1 MGAWLLRTPTGY
13 YVPVLGIPFS
23 PDRTFSSTASCVSN
37 INFYGYKGVAEHLRH
52 ISACAFLY
60 SAGSPDFRPVR
71 CLPINPS
78 VSRSTS
84 MDTGGLAQM
93 TYNSSF
99 NNGSALGVPGASFGS
114 RRKGSHIKRLSV
126 PPPHISTIDESQPS
140 APIPTPR
147 TSRSHLLA
155 GLRTAPKSATMPS
168 ASQRQQHLGLE
179 GDRYGNLSNR
189 TADRIPQTAMGT
201 GFPRHSLAVNQGLDM
216 NTGRPMYTLPEQVLA
231 PPALDIAGD
240 TQIDESLYAELMST
254 NLFLAAQQQRLQ
266 QQLISVTA
274 AAQQFQG
281 LNLGTPMVQQQQ
293 QDYPSL
299 SLPGMGF
306 YQQQLQQ
313 GVQPVV
319 QPVPGQPG
327 LYSVYNPLTGQQN
340 YIYDN
345 TFQQDSTP
353 QYQEEETQ
361 SPSVQ
366 VPTFRAEV
374 SPPPENRQSPVNV
387 SQPVS
392 PPSGRSSPQE
402 TAPLPPPSANAF
414 RRGHKKSS
422 SFNPALKMPL
432 DTAKANTA
440 ITPAAPKTA
449 ALPQT
454 PATGTFGPGQAR
466 AGEHPIRQPR
476 GPPSLEELT
485 AKPTSKHEGSKNF
498 ATRQRRRAVHNL
510 VRAGIERRGET
521 RSFGCHSSG
530 GTNTPASEKEFTFS
544 DGDDA
549 TVRSGS
555 LSSKPSLGSLRA
567 AANGAIG
574 SERKE
579 RSSRERRSQDSPY
592 NTTPISEDGGFF
604 GGKFAEVRADQAS
617 PRTGSP
623 SVAAVVAGQKTV
635 AQGQER
641 RKTPMLVLSSAE
653 KRKTPIM

>member
-1 MGAWLLRTPTGY
+1 
-13 YVPVLGIPFS
+13 
-23 PDRTFSSTASCVSN
+23 
-37 INFYGYKGVAEHLRH
+37 
-52 ISACAFLY
+52 
-60 SAGSPDFRPVR
+60 
-71 CLPINPS
+71 
-78 VSRSTS
+78 
-84 MDTGGLAQM
+84 MDAGGLAQM
-93 TYNSSF
+93 TYPSSF
-99 NNGSALGVPGASFGS
+99 NNGGSLGAPSNGFAS

-126 PPPHISTIDESQPS
+126 PPPHIPTIDESQPS
-140 APIPTPR
+140 APLQTPR

-155 GLRTAPKSATMPS
+155 GLRTAPKSATVPS
-168 ASQRQQHLGLE
+168 AAARQQHLGVE

-189 TADRIPQTAMGT
+189 TAERIPQTATGT
-201 GFPRHSLAVNQGLDM
+201 GFPRHSMAMNQGMDM

-231 PPALDIAGD
+231 PPTFDMGAEAPM
-240 TQIDESLYAELMST
+240 DESMYAELMST

-281 LNLGTPMVQQQQ
+281 LNLGVQMQQ
-293 QDYPSL
+293 PEL
-299 SLPGMGF
+299 PAMSLPGMGF

-313 GVQPVV
+313 GVQPIV

-345 TFQQDSTP
+345 SAQDGSSSSP
-353 QYQEEETQ
+353 PAYPGDQ
-361 SPSVQ
+361 SPAMQ

-374 SPPPENRQSPVNV
+374 SPPPESRHSPAYP

-392 PPSGRSSPQE
+392 PPSSSPSPPHDV
-402 TAPLPPPSANAF
+402 APLPPPSANAF

-422 SFNPALKMPL
+422 SVSPAPKAPI
-432 DTAKANTA
+432 DTARANGGGH
-440 ITPAAPKTA
+440 PPAPKTA
-449 ALPQT
+449 ALPPT
-454 PATGTFGPGQAR
+454 PATGTFGPGQGR
-466 AGEHPIRQPR
+466 AGEHPTRQPR
-476 GPPSLEELT
+476 GPPSLEELV
-485 AKPTSKHEGSKNF
+485 AKPTAKHEGSKNF

-510 VRAGIERRGET
+510 VRAGIERRGDT

-530 GTNTPASEKEFTFS
+530 GSNTPASEKEFTFS
-544 DGDDA
+544 DGDDGTA
-549 TVRSGS
+549 RSGS

-592 NTTPISEDGGFF
+592 NTTTPISEDGGFF
-604 GGKFAEVRADQAS
+604 GNKFADVRMDQVSS
-617 PRTGSP
+617 PVGSP

-635 AQGQER
+635 AQGPER

-653 KRKTPIM
+653 KRKTPVM

>member
-1 MGAWLLRTPTGY
+1 
-13 YVPVLGIPFS
+13 
-23 PDRTFSSTASCVSN
+23 
-37 INFYGYKGVAEHLRH
+37 
-52 ISACAFLY
+52 
-60 SAGSPDFRPVR
+60 
-71 CLPINPS
+71 
-78 VSRSTS
+78 

-93 TYNSSF
+93 TYNPSF
-99 NNGSALGVPGASFGS
+99 NNGSSLGAPTSGFGA
-114 RRKGSHIKRLSV
+114 RRKGPNVKRLSV

-155 GLRTAPKSATMPS
+155 GLRTAPKSATVPS
-168 ASQRQQHLGLE
+168 ASARQQHLGLE

-189 TADRIPQTAMGT
+189 TADRVPQTAMGT
-201 GFPRHSLAVNQGLDM
+201 GFPRHSLAVNQDVDM
-216 NTGRPMYTLPEQVLA
+216 NTGRPVYTLPEQVLA
-231 PPALDIAGD
+231 PPALEMAGD
-240 TQIDESLYAELMST
+240 PMDDNLYAELMST

-281 LNLGTPMVQQQQ
+281 LSIGTPMHQPQEAPLNV
-293 QDYPSL
+293 
-299 SLPGMGF
+299 PGMGF

-327 LYSVYNPLTGQQN
+327 LFSVYNPLTGQQN

-345 TFQQDSTP
+345 SCQQDNTSP
-353 QYQEEETQ
+353 YPEEEDQ
-361 SPSVQ
+361 SPAMEI
-366 VPTFRAEV
+366 PTFRAEV
-374 SPPPENRQSPVNV
+374 SPPPETSQL
-387 SQPVS
+387 SQPPS
-392 PPSGRSSPQE
+392 PPRASPSPPRE

-422 SFNPALKMPL
+422 SFSPAARFPL
-432 DTAKANTA
+432 DTAKANSA

-454 PATGTFGPGQAR
+454 PATGTFGPGQGR
-466 AGEHPIRQPR
+466 AGEHPVRQPR
-476 GPPSLEELT
+476 GPPSLEELV
-485 AKPTSKHEGSKNF
+485 AKPTSNHEGSKNF

-510 VRAGIERRGET
+510 VRAGIERRGDN

-592 NTTPISEDGGFF
+592 MTTPVSEDGGYFS
-604 GGKFAEVRADQAS
+604 GKFADVRPDQVPS
-617 PRTGSP
+617 PVGTP
-623 SVAAVVAGQKTV
+623 SVAAVVAGQKTA
-635 AQGQER
+635 AQGPER